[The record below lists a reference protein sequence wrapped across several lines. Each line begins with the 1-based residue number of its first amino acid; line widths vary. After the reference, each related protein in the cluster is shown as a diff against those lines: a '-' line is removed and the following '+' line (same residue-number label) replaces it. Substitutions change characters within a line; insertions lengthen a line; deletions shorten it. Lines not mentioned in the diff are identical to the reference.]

1 MVRELWSI
9 NFMDNYQKRRK
20 HKRIE
25 KPYMARF
32 RIKQY
37 EGLKLSSTKWDM
49 VTLKDLS
56 AGGAL
61 FCYSKYLGPN
71 SLLELKIDVS
81 TVTPTINCVG
91 KILRSDK
98 IQPASVFSIATE
110 FTEIDEQEKEIINTT
125 VKKIIK

>member
-1 MVRELWSI
+1 
-9 NFMDNYQKRRK
+9 MDNDQKRRK

-61 FCYSKYLGPN
+61 FCYSKYLGPS

-91 KILRSDK
+91 KIIRTDRP
-98 IQPASVFSIATE
+98 QPHSLCRIATE
-110 FTEIDEQEKEIINTT
+110 FTEIEDQEKEMISTT
-125 VKKIIK
+125 IENVLV

>member
-1 MVRELWSI
+1 
-9 NFMDNYQKRRK
+9 MDNDQKRRK

-49 VTLKDLS
+49 VTLEDLG

-61 FCYSKYLGPN
+61 FCYSKYLGPS

>member
-1 MVRELWSI
+1 
-9 NFMDNYQKRRK
+9 MDNDQKRRK

-61 FCYSKYLGPN
+61 FCYNKCLGLS